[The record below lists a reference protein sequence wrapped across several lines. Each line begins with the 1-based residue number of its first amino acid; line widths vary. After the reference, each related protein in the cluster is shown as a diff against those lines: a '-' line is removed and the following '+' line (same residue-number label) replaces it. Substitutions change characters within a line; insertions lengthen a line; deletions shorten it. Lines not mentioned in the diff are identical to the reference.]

1 MVGTSAAVVAAVDGG
16 VADDPSAAPLVS
28 TSEANCA
35 DAGGAASPGSRWLLE
50 LPSAVAAASAPLWI
64 NRSGTMSTAPHKS
77 RAATGLLLFS
87 TVVLRTP
94 LSLWDCH

>member
-1 MVGTSAAVVAAVDGG
+1 MVGTGAAIVAAEAGG
-16 VADDPSAAPLVS
+16 VADDSPAAPLVL

-35 DAGGAASPGSRWLLE
+35 DAGGAASPGRRWLLE
-50 LPSAVAAASAPLWI
+50 LPSAVAAASAPFCI

-77 RAATGLLLFS
+77 RAATGRLLFS